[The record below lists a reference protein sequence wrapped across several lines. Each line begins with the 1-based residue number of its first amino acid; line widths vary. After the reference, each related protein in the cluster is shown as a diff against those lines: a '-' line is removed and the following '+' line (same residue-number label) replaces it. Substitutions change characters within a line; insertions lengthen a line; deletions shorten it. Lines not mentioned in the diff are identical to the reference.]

1 MTIIVSSHILSELE
15 DYSTHMLV
23 LRGGRLV
30 EQRALGTTSDGR
42 GAAVMLRLARHDDGS
57 KRCCGPSP
65 RVGQLMV
72 EGLTAQFQL
81 RRRSGER
88 AMLLRRL
95 IAAELPVADF
105 AAERESLQ
113 DLYMSGVAP
122 AARRQKTP

>member
-30 EQRALGTTSDGR
+30 EQRALGTTGDGR
-42 GAAVMLRLARHDDGS
+42 AAAVTLRLARHDDRLEALLRAEAS
-57 KRCCGPSP
+57 
-65 RVGQLMV
+65 VGQLMV
-72 EGLTAQFQL
+72 EGLAATFQFAGDP
-81 RRRSGER
+81 GER

-95 IAAELPVADF
+95 IAADLPVADF

-113 DLYMSGVAP
+113 DLYMSGVGAP
-122 AARRQKTP
+122 EKTP